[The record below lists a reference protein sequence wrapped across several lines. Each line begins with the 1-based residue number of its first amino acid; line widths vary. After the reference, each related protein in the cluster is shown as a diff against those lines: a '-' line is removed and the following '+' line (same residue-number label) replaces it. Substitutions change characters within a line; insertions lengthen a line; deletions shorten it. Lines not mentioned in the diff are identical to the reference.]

1 MANGIHDG
9 KIAVILAN
17 HGWGPAGDGQGKE
30 GKRMRQKVGR
40 TVRGSDGWPAV
51 RAAGWPS
58 GSRNTARVFLWR
70 LGAARGVSR
79 ARWIKVLTN
88 KASGSIYIKLWM
100 GFGDLGIKIELYWDW
115 VSCVQLG

>member
-40 TVRGSDGWPAV
+40 TVRGSDGWLAV
-51 RAAGWPS
+51 RRLAGRP
-58 GSRNTARVFLWR
+58 GRADR
-70 LGAARGVSR
+70 LAPAEG
-79 ARWIKVLTN
+79 
-88 KASGSIYIKLWM
+88 
-100 GFGDLGIKIELYWDW
+100 
-115 VSCVQLG
+115 